1 GLLDGDDGVHERAAL
16 AAIGLANGDAH
27 QPLLAHQLR
36 HVERKAR
43 VVRALERILLQMVE
57 RKAPHR
63 VGEELLFLGEG
74 EVHGRALIAQAPGSA
89 ARKRSRS
96 SEGSKWRLNGAG
108 SPGLTRRFTK
118 ALPLVS
124 RKSRA
129 AAAMSDSCATVAV
142 CAMPVP
148 AAIFSRSTPR
158 LVWLFCQPVSP

>member
-1 GLLDGDDGVHERAAL
+1 LLLWRPVLGEGADRAEAAELHHVGAAWADGGDLLDGDDGVHERAAL

-43 VVRALERILLQMVE
+43 VGRALERIRLQMVE

-96 SEGSKWRLNGAG
+96 SEGSKLRLNGAG

-118 ALPLVS
+118 ALPL
-124 RKSRA
+124 
-129 AAAMSDSCATVAV
+129 
-142 CAMPVP
+142 
-148 AAIFSRSTPR
+148 
-158 LVWLFCQPVSP
+158 